1 MNFKSYA
8 CKLFAT
14 TCICAAGTFSG
25 AAQGVTIDLDPTAK
39 GAAIGD
45 LHYGIFFE
53 EINHAGDG
61 GLYAELIRNRSF
73 EDNTSNP
80 TNWSRVGTAT
90 IGIVTEGLLNQA
102 NSAALNLNINSPGDG
117 VENTGYWGINAVEGR
132 QYDLSFWVKGTWDG
146 IITAS
151 LVKADGIS
159 AGAVDIPVKST
170 DQWQK
175 VTATLT
181 ATASDTKATFRL
193 TGSKAGSI
201 SIDVVS
207 LFPPTYKDRPNG
219 CRPDLAEMLAAMKP
233 SFVRFPGG
241 CFVEGQAS
249 GTGNNRF
256 EWKKS
261 IGPIE
266 TRPGHWNQNWGYRVT
281 DGFGFHE
288 MLQLT
293 EDLGAEPLYVVNIG
307 LGHDWLVDYR
317 EIDEYI
323 QEALDAIEYCN
334 GSTSTTWGALR
345 AANGHPE
352 PFNLRLLEIGN
363 ENYQTDASQQSDHY
377 AERYRAFYDAIKA
390 RYPEMIL
397 IGNVEAWGTDDPTW
411 RNPHPVEVVD
421 EHYYRNPAWFLN
433 QYGKYDSYDRSKPK
447 VYVGEYAVTQDFG
460 TNGHLNAAL
469 GEAAYML
476 GMENNSDVCVMNSY
490 APIFINED
498 DQCWKPDM
506 IRFNTYTSFG
516 TPSYHVQ
523 KLMSNLH
530 GKQNISRTESGN
542 IETTGHKI
550 ALSTWSTCATYDN
563 VKVTDANGT
572 VIFSDGFQNAS
583 SVWSADGGTWTVTDG
598 VLSQTDASV
607 QGKAYVA
614 GITAPDSYTLEVDA
628 VKKSGNEGFLVAFNY
643 GDSENYC
650 WWNIGG
656 WSNTAHAIEVCN
668 NGAKTSY
675 GYTGG
680 TITTGRTYHIK
691 IEVNGEHIRCY
702 LDGSLIH
709 DVTLPVQRKVYVASS
724 IDEEAGL
731 MYVKLVNAS
740 SENVPVTLNITNG
753 SFVGTEDVTVLT
765 SANGTDENS
774 MASPMNVAPVS
785 GSMDALNDASATYT
799 APAYSLNILR
809 LKISDIPAIAPGA
822 KPSVEEEQAVKDELA
837 SLAAKLTALHA
848 STALPTSTSTGAQLT
863 WSLSGHDVS
872 LLGVAQGEWYA
883 RLNVASPL
891 TNESPVTGA
900 VLTATVKYPGG
911 AVATID
917 FPVTVAASDG
927 MYGYLYCYMN
937 AGKEIT
943 NFAIGTAEDRGK
955 TFTELLGGAEVFDT
969 NTLAAIEHGT
979 RDSYLA
985 RGRNGGEY
993 FMLTTDMCVATSG
1006 VWNNYGID
1014 MLRSSDLIHWEGDSF
1029 DFRKGKSI
1037 FSDPTATTAEFPSD
1051 ADYAEIDRVWAPQ
1064 WIWDETANG
1073 GQGAYLVYYSMTSSG
1088 VTPVH
1093 DRIYYSYADKDFK
1106 TLTQPRLFYD
1116 PGYSVIDADIVYNPY
1131 DGLYRMCIKHEGAAA
1146 SEAGVYILSSDRLT
1160 GGDWTE
1166 TAHIATEGTE
1176 AVEGASLVR
1185 LIDEDVYN
1193 LYFMRYSGGTAY
1205 KVCEMDHLATTSIP
1219 SENVAGTG
1227 SFQHGSV
1234 MHVNYDEYTVL
1245 QCWSDIT
1252 ALLKEARES
1261 GSEVFTSAIV
1271 QAEAALE
1278 YTTVPELA
1286 KELPE
1291 ALQALRD
1298 AKSEYMKEV
1307 MGGGEEVTDITFL
1320 LNNPDFNAGGDGW
1333 SGTGFT
1339 AASNGVAEHWN
1350 KTFDTYQILQYM
1362 PAGHYTLTCSGFYR
1376 NGSKTTY
1383 TAHINGTEQLLAK
1396 LYLNDDEAPFMSL
1409 YDSSAPY
1416 TNSPYTY
1423 PDNVSQANTAF
1434 NTAKAYSGNGVT
1446 TVLAEAGDLRV
1457 GIRKTA
1463 FVGDD
1468 WTCFDNFRLIYNPD
1482 LTGVE
1487 SVAIGEEEETAV
1499 NVYSITGVLLRAGVN
1514 RADAVTGLTPGLYI
1528 VGHRKVAVR

>member
-8 CKLFAT
+8 CKLLAT
-14 TCICAAGTFSG
+14 TCICAAGTLSG
-25 AAQGVTIDLDPTAK
+25 AAQGVTISLDPTAK

-73 EDNTSNP
+73 EDNTS
-80 TNWSRVGTAT
+80 TAANWSRIGSAT
-90 IGIVTEGLLNQA
+90 IGITTDGMLNDA
-102 NSAALNLNINSPGDG
+102 NKAALKLNFTNPGDG
-117 VENTGYWGINAVEGR
+117 VSNTGYWGINAVEGR
-132 QYDLSFWVKGTWDG
+132 QYALSFWVKGAWDG
-146 IITAS
+146 TLTAS
-151 LVKADGIS
+151 LVKSDGTS
-159 AGAVDIPVKST
+159 AGSVDIPVKST
-170 DQWQK
+170 DTWQK

-181 ATASDTKATFRL
+181 ATASDTKTTFRL

-201 SIDVVS
+201 VIDVVS
-207 LFPPTYKDRPNG
+207 LFPPTYKNRPNG
-219 CRPDLAEMLAAMKP
+219 CRPDLAEMLEAMKP

-266 TRPGHWNQNWGYRVT
+266 NRPGHWNQNWGYRAT

-317 EIDEYI
+317 EIDEFI

-334 GSTSTTWGALR
+334 GSTTSTWGAVR

-363 ENYQTDASQQSDHY
+363 ENYQTDANQQSDHY

-390 RYPEMIL
+390 KYPDMIL

-411 RNPHPVEVVD
+411 RNPHPVDVVD

-433 QYGKYDSYDRSKPK
+433 QYGKYDNYDRSKPK

-506 IRFNTYTSFG
+506 IRFNTHTAFG

-530 GKQNISRTESGN
+530 GKQNIRRTESGN
-542 IETTGHKI
+542 IVTTGHKI

-563 VKVTDANGT
+563 VKVTAADGS
-572 VIFSDGFQNAS
+572 VVFSDNFSSAS
-583 SVWSADGGTWTVTDG
+583 SVWSADGGTWTVADG
-598 VLSQTDASV
+598 VLAQTDASM

-614 GITAPDSYTLEVDA
+614 DITLPDSYTFEVDA
-628 VKKSGNEGFLVAFNY
+628 VKKSGNEAFLVAFNY
-643 GDSENYC
+643 GDSGNYC

-656 WSNTAHAIEVCN
+656 WGNTAHAIEVCN

-680 TITTGRTYHIK
+680 TIATGRTYHIK

-702 LDGSLIH
+702 LDDSLIH
-709 DVTLPVQRKVYVASS
+709 DITLPVQRKVYVASS

-740 SENVPVTLNITNG
+740 ADNVPVTLNIANG
-753 SFVGTEDVTVLT
+753 SFVGTEDVTVLS

-774 MASPMNVAPVS
+774 MASPMNVAPAS
-785 GSMDALNDASATYT
+785 GSMDAITDASATYT
-799 APAYSLNILR
+799 APAYSLSILR
-809 LKISDIPAIAPGA
+809 LKISDIPASTPGA
-822 KPSVEEEQAVKDELA
+822 KPSEAAEQAVRDELA
-837 SLAAKLTALHA
+837 ALAAKLTALHA
-848 STALPTSTSTGAQLT
+848 STALPTSTSAGAELT
-863 WSLSGHDVS
+863 WSLSGHDAT
-872 LLGVAQGEWYA
+872 LLGVAQGKWTA

-900 VLTATVKYPGG
+900 VLTASVKYPDG
-911 AVATID
+911 AAGTID
-917 FPVTVAASDG
+917 FPVTVSASDG

-937 AGKEIT
+937 AEKEIT
-943 NFAIGTAEDRGK
+943 NFALGTAEDRGK
-955 TFTELLGGAEVFDT
+955 SFTELLGGAEVFDT
-969 NTLAAIEHGT
+969 NALAAIEHGT
-979 RDSYLA
+979 RDAFLA
-985 RGRNGGEY
+985 RGRNEGEY
-993 FMLTTDMCVATSG
+993 FMLATDMCVATSK

-1014 MLRSSDLIHWEGDSF
+1014 MLRSSDLIHWEGKSF
-1029 DFRKGKSI
+1029 DFRQGKSI
-1037 FSDPTATTAEFPSD
+1037 FSDPGVTTTEFPTD
-1051 ADYAEIDRVWAPQ
+1051 ADYAKIDRVWAPQ
-1064 WIWDETANG
+1064 WIWDQSADG
-1073 GQGAYLVYYSMTSSG
+1073 GRGAYLVYYSISSSG

-1131 DGLYRMCIKHEGAAA
+1131 DGLYRMCIKHDGAPA
-1146 SEAGVYILSSDRLT
+1146 SEAGIYILTSDRLT
-1160 GGDWTE
+1160 DGEWTE
-1166 TAHIATEGTE
+1166 TLHITSEGGE
-1176 AVEGASLVR
+1176 AVEAATLMR
-1185 LIDEDVYN
+1185 LIDEDNYN
-1193 LYFMRYSGGTAY
+1193 LYFMRYTGGSAY
-1205 KVCEMDHLATTSIP
+1205 KVCEMDHLASSALP
-1219 SENVAGTG
+1219 PEVVAGTG

-1234 MHVNYDEYTVL
+1234 MHVTYDEYTVL
-1245 QCWSDIT
+1245 QSWSDVT

-1278 YTTVPELA
+1278 YTSVADLA
-1286 KELPE
+1286 RELPA
-1291 ALQALRD
+1291 ALQALRE
-1298 AKSEYMKEV
+1298 AKTEYIKEV
-1307 MGGGEEVTDITFL
+1307 MGGGDKQTDITFM
-1320 LNNPDFNAGGDGW
+1320 LNNPNFNSGGSGW
-1333 SGTGFT
+1333 SGTSFT

-1350 KTFDTYQILQYM
+1350 KTFDTYQVLQYM

-1376 NGSKTTY
+1376 NGSKATY
-1383 TAHINGTEQLLAK
+1383 PAHVNGTEELLAK
-1396 LYLNDDEAPFMSL
+1396 LYLNENEAPFMSL

-1434 NTAKAYSGNGVT
+1434 NTKQAYTDNGVT
-1446 TVLAEAGDLRV
+1446 TVLYEPGDLRV

-1463 FVGDD
+1463 SVGDD
-1468 WTCFDNFRLIYNPD
+1468 WTCFDNFKLVYNPD
-1482 LTGVE
+1482 FTGVE
-1487 SVAIGEEEETAV
+1487 SVVLDNEEEATV
-1499 NVYSITGVLLRAGVN
+1499 NVYSITGVLLRAGVD
-1514 RADAVTGLTPGLYI
+1514 RSEAVSGLAPGLYI
-1528 VGHRKVAVR
+1528 VGKRKVVVR